1 MTAFRP
7 DNFMLLPTMAC
18 QAECTYCFAQK
29 TGGVMDQETALSA
42 LDFIACLAPSGRDF
56 HLTFHGGEPLLAGE
70 DFYRWILP
78 EIISRFG
85 RRVHLA
91 VQSNLWA
98 MTDDF
103 AELFARYRVSV
114 GTSLDGPEDMC
125 DSQRGKGYYEK
136 TRAGMAVLQK
146 HGVAAGPIC
155 TFASQ
160 SVDRAAEVFQK
171 SDRPYAI
178 HGAVPTLGSG
188 SDCAMTIGPDS
199 GSDGALSV
207 EQMARVLLDSYEAY
221 RADPAHSRVTTIDA
235 MVKGC
240 YDGKGTTCTF
250 FDCLGTFA
258 AIGPQGDVYACQRFC
273 GLKPYIL
280 GNVKDGL
287 TEQQILA
294 SPAYR
299 RLFEAQDRKK
309 EACGSCPHWD
319 YCSGGCLYSTLAGS
333 ALGKI
338 SAGPGRSGNDPYC
351 EAYRAVFDRISH
363 DMALEMGSVMLGR
376 DEPTPILSMAGD
388 GTHPCDLRRSRELM
402 RLSLEKGRTS
412 DGFGERLRS
421 RFPEMDL
428 NKLYLHVTFACPL
441 RCPHCYAEGGEAAC
455 EELAPRQFASI
466 VREAADRLFHSV
478 VLTGGEPLAY
488 AGFDEL
494 CHLISTIDRKGTKL
508 ILRTSLA
515 FPVPEERLRMI
526 CSLFDEIVVSLDG
539 DRETHDA
546 RRGRGSYDQTV
557 ENLRTAISLAGPGR
571 FSLAATM
578 TRSEAE
584 SPVGESVRELAGKLN
599 IDKVRFRPVLPLG
612 RADPLGQAEGT
623 RHEPWQLCSEEL
635 VLDEHFRP
643 RHTCGLGQ
651 NLYVKPDGTAY
662 PCYAWCAP
670 DKILGDLSRE
680 SLGDLLDRGK
690 LYEYCRH
697 DVDSNEKCR
706 SCEVRYLCGGICKA
720 WVPDKENIDS
730 GDFDCT
736 DRLEYYRRVAKKIKE
751 D

>member
-1 MTAFRP
+1 MTSFRP

-18 QAECTYCFAQK
+18 QAACSYCFARK
-29 TGGVMDQETALSA
+29 TGAVMDRETALSA
-42 LDFIACLAPSGRDF
+42 LDFIARLAPSGRDF

-91 VQSNLWA
+91 IQSNLWA
-98 MTDDF
+98 MTDCL

-125 DSQRGKGYYEK
+125 DNQRGKGYYEK
-136 TRAGMAVLQK
+136 TRAGMAVLHK
-146 HGVAAGPIC
+146 HGIAAGPIC
-155 TFASQ
+155 TFASRNAH
-160 SVDRAAEVFQK
+160 RAAEVFQK

-178 HGAVPTLGSG
+178 HGAVPTLGAS
-188 SDCAMTIGPDS
+188 PDPDDDP
-199 GSDGALSV
+199 GGALSV
-207 EQMARVLLDSYEAY
+207 DQMTKILLDSYEAY
-221 RADPAHSRVTTIDA
+221 RTDPAHNRITTIDA
-235 MVKGC
+235 LVKGC
-240 YDGKGTTCTF
+240 YDGKGSTCTF

-258 AIGPQGDVYACQRFC
+258 AIDPQGDVYACQRFC
-273 GLKPYIL
+273 GMKEYVL
-280 GNVKDGL
+280 GNVRDGL
-287 TEQQILA
+287 TERKILE
-294 SPAYR
+294 SPAFA
-299 RLFEAQDRKK
+299 LLAAAEEQKK
-309 EACGSCPHWD
+309 EACADCPHWD
-319 YCSGGCLYSTLAGS
+319 YCAGGCLYSALAEAATDKTG
-333 ALGKI
+333 ADLI
-338 SAGPGRSGNDPYC
+338 RPHRDPYC
-351 EAYRAVFDRISH
+351 EAYRAAFDRISH

-376 DEPTPILSMAGD
+376 DEPTPILAMAGD
-388 GTHPCDLRRSRELM
+388 GTHPYDLRRSRELM

-421 RFPEMDL
+421 RFPEMEL

-466 VREAADRLFHSV
+466 VRDACDRLFHSV
-478 VLTGGEPLAY
+478 VLTGGEPLVY
-488 AGFDEL
+488 SGFDEL
-494 CHLISTIDRKGTKL
+494 CERLSSIDRKGTKL

-526 CSLFDEIVVSLDG
+526 CGLFDEIVVSLDG

-546 RRGRGSYDQTV
+546 RRGRGRYDQTV
-557 ENLRTAISLAGPGR
+557 ENLRTAISFAGPGR

-584 SPVGESVRELAGKLN
+584 SPVGESVRELAGKLH
-599 IDKVRFRPVLPLG
+599 IDKVRFRPVLPLGRADSLG

-680 SLGDLLDRGK
+680 SLGDLLDQGK
-690 LYEYCRH
+690 LYEYCCH

-720 WVPDKENIDS
+720 WVPNKENIDC
-730 GDFDCT
+730 GDFDCS
-736 DRLEYYRRVAKKIKE
+736 DRLAYYRRVAEKLKE
-751 D
+751 N